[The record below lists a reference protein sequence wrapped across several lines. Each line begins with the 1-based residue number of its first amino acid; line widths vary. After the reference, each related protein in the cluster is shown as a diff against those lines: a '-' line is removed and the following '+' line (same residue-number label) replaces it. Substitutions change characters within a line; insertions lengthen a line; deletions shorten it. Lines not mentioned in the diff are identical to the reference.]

1 MASQRIIA
9 QRAKVKELA
18 MKERV
23 SASYSKFDLRPE
35 KVKDKSDFID
45 ELKRIDFRRMKVED
59 LHRLKDRLEHKF
71 NEYYPHNI
79 LSKVHYDTMI
89 PQDKALSNDIPV
101 LLSDIKT
108 ILSRYPPAP
117 PPPPVAKQP
126 SFSPPKETPMDRLG
140 ITFGIQNEDQAEME
154 AAYLNGGLR
163 DFFVRKKLR
172 EKYVAEG
179 KPIPSEYQTHRDQ
192 HPIDSR
198 EMRELL
204 SKDDS
209 RGFKMMSPEL
219 KAKISLKY
227 PAMFDID

>member
-23 SASYSKFDLRPE
+23 SSSYGKFDLRPE
-35 KVKDKSDFID
+35 KVKDKTEFID
-45 ELKRIDFRRMKVED
+45 ELRRIDFRGMKVED
-59 LHRLKDRLEHKF
+59 LYRLKDRLEHKF

-89 PQDKALSNDIPV
+89 VQDKTLSNDIPV
-101 LLSDIKT
+101 LLSDIKSV
-108 ILSRYPPAP
+108 LSKHPRPAP
-117 PPPPVAKQP
+117 SPEPPKQAY
-126 SFSPPKETPMDRLG
+126 FSPPKETPIDRLG

-163 DFFVRKKLR
+163 DFFARKKLR
-172 EKYVAEG
+172 EQYLQQGRSV
-179 KPIPSEYQTHRDQ
+179 PSEYKTHRDE
-192 HPIDSR
+192 HPIDSK
-198 EMRELL
+198 EMRDLL

-219 KAKISLKY
+219 KAKMSLKY
-227 PAMFDID
+227 PAMFDTD